1 MAHFA
6 FELPS
11 SLPAPQREA
20 LLSGWLSGSFDS
32 VPVPTVRDVKGQTI
46 RVDRTENES
55 AYFCTAWPLPKSPR
69 VVSSATLRPN
79 AGPYRPLVELARGSV
94 NRVRQ
99 FVSVLGSAGFDF
111 PTEFRND
118 LAEMTRNFGR
128 LTLGTD
134 TTASGAGVIEH
145 ACRLADDC
153 ASLLTNYRFNA
164 RSQAGPLT
172 TQLGCRLSRP
182 LSPNEQQLYLKSFNA
197 VRIVPDW
204 SAIEP
209 KESQF
214 KWNSLDTLVNWASD
228 NKLAISFGPLID
240 LTDGRFPSW
249 FGQWQGDFPSLVAF
263 ASDFVATMILR
274 YKKQVRSWMV
284 FAGFNHGDTLGLG
297 EDDRLRFA
305 ARLLETVQEL
315 DPAAERSF
323 SVAQPWGEYL
333 TQEELTYA
341 PFVFA
346 DTLLRVGYELH
357 GLELEILGP
366 SNSQRGA
373 VQRDALDGIHQFELY
388 DNLGLPMQTLLG
400 YGSDSLVPT
409 AMAVP
414 SMKSVIWD
422 TWSTADP
429 CARSPQSALVSPTG
443 DPLPALAHFTKL
455 LDEWLT
461 TSKSKS

>member
-20 LLSGWLSGSFDS
+20 LLSGWLAGSFDS

-55 AYFCTAWPLPKSPR
+55 AYFCTAWPLSQNPR

-99 FVSVLGSAGFDF
+99 FVSVLGAAGFDF
-111 PTEFRND
+111 PAEFRND

-134 TTASGAGVIEH
+134 SAASGAGVIEH

-153 ASLLTNYRFNA
+153 ASLLTNYRLNA
-164 RSQAGPLT
+164 RSQAGPLP

-182 LSPNEQQLYLKSFNA
+182 LPPDEQKLYLKSFNA

-204 SAIEP
+204 NAIEP

-214 KWNSLDTLVNWASD
+214 KWNSLDTLVNWAVE

-249 FGQWQGDFPSLVAF
+249 FGQWKGDLPNLAAF
-263 ASDFVATMILR
+263 ATDFVGTMILR

-284 FAGFNHGDTLGLG
+284 FAGFNHGDALGLG

-315 DPAAERSF
+315 DPPAERSF

-333 TQEELTYA
+333 THEDLTYA

-366 SNSQRGA
+366 GNSQRGA

-409 AMAVP
+409 AMAAP
-414 SMKSVIWD
+414 SMKSVMWD

-443 DPLPALAHFTKL
+443 DPLPALAHFAKL
-455 LDEWLT
+455 RDDWLMPHNP
-461 TSKSKS
+461 K